1 MQKRPTPLKPIGPYA
16 YGAIGCGLMLFKYL
30 VEYALVVGQGGQ
42 KYGLL
47 AFFSPIQSLRMESIS
62 NAEPWV
68 GWFILAWSLPFVFIA
83 IWFSMRR
90 ALDAG
95 FSPSIALWALCPVVN
110 LVFFVIMS
118 FVPSRPIAITEN
130 ADAHKLSQQRDT
142 GAWLMTILSALALT
156 LVGLGVSVYLLADY
170 SATMFLSAPVFLGV
184 VSGYSQTKYLKTK
197 NPGPAMLVAVGAMA
211 LGLAVVV
218 AIGIDGLICILM
230 AAPIMLPAAI
240 VGGLMGYLIAQ
251 ATMSGPAW
259 LAVAFILPSS
269 ATIEHWLPKP
279 VEYEVVSVVEI
290 DASPDDVWQTVVAFP
305 EIEHPPGWLHR
316 LGVAYPVRAR
326 IEGQGVGAVR
336 YCEFSTGDFVEP
348 ITVWDQPRRL
358 AFDVQD
364 QPCPMDEI
372 SPWED
377 IHPPHLHGYLTSHH
391 GEFRLIETSDGGTR
405 LEGRTWYSV
414 DMYPQ
419 IYWKKWTD
427 QIIHSI
433 HFRVLNHIRDVVETP
448 DQ

>member
-1 MQKRPTPLKPIGPYA
+1 
-16 YGAIGCGLMLFKYL
+16 
-30 VEYALVVGQGGQ
+30 
-42 KYGLL
+42 
-47 AFFSPIQSLRMESIS
+47 
-62 NAEPWV
+62 
-68 GWFILAWSLPFVFIA
+68 
-83 IWFSMRR
+83 
-90 ALDAG
+90 
-95 FSPSIALWALCPVVN
+95 
-110 LVFFVIMS
+110 
-118 FVPSRPIAITEN
+118 
-130 ADAHKLSQQRDT
+130 
-142 GAWLMTILSALALT
+142 
-156 LVGLGVSVYLLADY
+156 
-170 SATMFLSAPVFLGV
+170 
-184 VSGYSQTKYLKTK
+184 
-197 NPGPAMLVAVGAMA
+197 
-211 LGLAVVV
+211 
-218 AIGIDGLICILM
+218 
-230 AAPIMLPAAI
+230 MLPAAI
-240 VGGLMGYLIAQ
+240 VGGLLGYLIAQ

-269 ATIEHWLPKP
+269 ATIEHWLTKP